1 MIHSSQAAVVA
12 LWHTIEVLSWGVW
25 VKLLA
30 RRCVAVAQPT
40 TSSKVDD
47 RCGGPIARGEV
58 NTAATSAVRV
68 RVPDTSKHPPHSRR
82 VVVSLLPLSYRV
94 L

>member
-1 MIHSSQAAVVA
+1 MGCLGEVA
-12 LWHTIEVLSWGVW
+12 GEKVRGGCSTDN
-25 VKLLA
+25 KLEI
-30 RRCVAVAQPT
+30 
-40 TSSKVDD
+40 DD